1 MEKKILVN
9 SNEIQAGRIVDE
21 ALTTAQTI
29 NTRLIPALEAIGQTT
44 TNEVLKDCL
53 LGATETKKAYFAGVE
68 QDIKATRTP
77 SIRKQMQEAAA
88 DEWDRFERELFN
100 IRRETRQS
108 KFLTIENGNCTL
120 TRGNEEKLRD
130 SQRIYLTDPK
140 EIEAYKLH
148 VEVVEKLNQLFKG
161 QPPFRWTNIF
171 PIDNTGKISRNDET
185 DYSKLV

>member
-9 SNEIQAGRIVDE
+9 ENQIAARAIVDQ

-29 NTRLIPALEAIGQTT
+29 NTRLIPALETIGMTI
-44 TNEVLKDCL
+44 TNEALKDLL

-68 QDIKATRTP
+68 SDIKATRTP

-108 KFLTIENGNCTL
+108 KFLTIEAGVCTL
-120 TRGNEEKLRD
+120 TPGNEEKLKD
-130 SQRIYLTDPK
+130 SCRIYLTDPK
-140 EIEAYKLH
+140 EIAAYQLH
-148 VEVVEKLNQLFKG
+148 IEIVDKLNQLFKG
-161 QPPFRWTNIF
+161 QPPFRWINIF
-171 PIDNTGKISRNDET
+171 PIDNTGKISRNEDT